1 LASYINAKNL
11 GVTASVIN
19 DAAGPRLSLLSNT
32 AGQQGTLS
40 ITNNTIAGLNF
51 NLTAGSNASLTVDGV
66 PVSSPSNTVT
76 GAIPGVTL
84 NLVSAAPS
92 TPVTLTVGS
101 DPGQIT
107 DAVNNFVSAYNA
119 VIQSVNT
126 QFTVDPNTNTEG
138 PLGSDSSIRSLQS
151 SLLSDV
157 SHAISGNGGLIN
169 LASLG
174 IDLNNDGT
182 LSVNQTATD
191 LKPSFANVLA
201 ANPGA
206 VQSFFQNSSGTGFA
220 DNFSTDLNNLI
231 DSTSGVV
238 TSDIA
243 ENNAKKL
250 DLTNSINNFQG
261 QLAAEQRQLTTVFAQ
276 VNATL
281 QAYPL
286 LLQQV
291 TQTLAALPSTGS
303 SGDTGGTHPVL
314 TSGL

>member
-1 LASYINAKNL
+1 
-11 GVTASVIN
+11 VTASVIN

-76 GAIPGVTL
+76 GTIPGVTL

-92 TPVTLTVGS
+92 TPATLTVGS

-231 DSTSGVV
+231 DPTSGVV

-243 ENNAKKL
+243 ENTAKKL
-250 DLTNSINNFQG
+250 DLTNSINNFQD